1 MANVSFEAWVNKVDL
16 RPTSSG
22 TQVLTI
28 NCAESHERKDKDT
41 GKYEKI
47 GTTWWKLKAFKDDA
61 EDLAARISEGDLIE
75 VSGRHITE
83 TWESK
88 DRGEM
93 RDLVVYYPLAR
104 VKRKGNA
111 SRQQRPAQQQDQP
124 TGYDWSAGTD
134 DDAPPY

>member
-1 MANVSFEAWVNKVDL
+1 MANVNFEAWVTKVDL
-16 RPTSSG
+16 RPTNSG
-22 TQVLTI
+22 SQVLTI
-28 NCAESHERKDKDT
+28 TCAENHEKKDKDT

-61 EDLAARISEGDLIE
+61 EDLAARIEDGDLIE

-83 TWESK
+83 TWDSK

-104 VKRKGNA
+104 VKRKGNQ
-111 SRQQRPAQQQDQP
+111 SRQQQRPPQEQQ
-124 TGYDWSAGTD
+124 GGDWSTGND
-134 DDAPPY
+134 QEPPY